1 MSSSWSRANPP
12 LLRMQMQPPG
22 PAATAERLALPAC
35 TGRLL
40 SNPVFWFQRSRRH
53 GRRRGLEHHPFSLSP
68 VYQRNA
74 VHMDKTAAEW
84 NWGLRGP
91 GLSTLLGG
99 LARFLCVF
107 LLLWPPAPSSRSHH
121 TQRRS
126 SDGAVAAALVSGQY
140 LETSLSCIIHAEQSG
155 FNI

>member
-1 MSSSWSRANPP
+1 
-12 LLRMQMQPPG
+12 MQMQPPG
-22 PAATAERLALPAC
+22 PAATTERLALPAWI
-35 TGRLL
+35 LKD
-40 SNPVFWFQRSRRH
+40 PVQSRILVSEKPERH
-53 GRRRGLEHHPFSLSP
+53 GDTGAAAALSAILSLCRQF
-68 VYQRNA
+68 YQRYA

-99 LARFLCVF
+99 LVRFLCVF